1 MEGYDVVTF
10 DGKRI
15 GKIAGVAGDFYIVER
30 GKVWKTRA
38 PLPKRFARVDED
50 THAVRAGISSQVLLA
65 APRVG
70 RDGTIDEGAVSAF
83 YALDDTVENPP
94 IAGRNE

>member
-1 MEGYDVVTF
+1 MEGYDVVTS
-10 DGKRI
+10 DGKKVGRI
-15 GKIAGVAGDFYIVER
+15 AAVAGDFYVVER

-50 THAVRAGISSQVLLA
+50 TRLVRADISSQLLLA
-65 APRVG
+65 APKVG

-83 YALDDTVENPP
+83 YALDDTVENLS
-94 IAGRNE
+94 IVGRDE

>member
-50 THAVRAGISSQVLLA
+50 AHAVRAGISSQVLLA
-65 APRVG
+65 APRVR

-83 YALDDTVENPP
+83 YELDDTVERPP
-94 IAGRNE
+94 IAGRDE

>member
-10 DGKRI
+10 DGKRV
-15 GKIAGVAGDFYIVER
+15 GKIAGVAGDFYILER
-30 GKVWKTRA
+30 GKVRKTRA
-38 PLPKRFARVDED
+38 PLPKRFASVDED
-50 THAVRAGISSQVLLA
+50 MHAVRAGISSQVLLA

-83 YALDDTVENPP
+83 WEVDDTVESLP
-94 IAGRNE
+94 IAGRDE